1 MKIKMIFG
9 VFPVTLP
16 LLVFFEITFNFMTGL
31 IYVNLKSDCT
41 KLENFLNNDNKN
53 YYNDCCSDPGIECD
67 NDGYI
72 TYIGL

>member
-1 MKIKMIFG
+1 MKFG
-9 VFPVTLP
+9 VFSVTLP
-16 LLVFFEITFNFMTGL
+16 LLVFFEMTFNFVTG
-31 IYVNLKSDCT
+31 YVYVSLNSDCT
-41 KLENFLNNDNKN
+41 ELNNFLNNDNKN